1 MKKNILIFIFLIFSF
16 SSIFSNPFDDDC
28 TYLKTLFSDVA
39 IDMSLALE
47 EKNLTTHGMV
57 IHLVFFQIT
66 GVYLKI

>member
-16 SSIFSNPFDDDC
+16 SNIFSNPFDDDC

-39 IDMSLALE
+39 IDMSL
-47 EKNLTTHGMV
+47 KNLTTHGMV

-66 GVYLKI
+66 SVYLKI